1 MTHRR
6 STDEREIQV
15 AKVLRPLGDRP
26 LSRKQAEMAGRLL
39 DLHWT
44 SVYRLRKR
52 FLADPVAS
60 AVAARLPGP
69 GAGTRKILAPVD
81 QVIDRVMS
89 QWMGRKRQLAHPLL
103 DLTMEIR
110 RRCRQ
115 AGLPEPSRSTVRR
128 RLERYRDMRA
138 QEMAN
143 SADALVAPGHLTADA
158 PLQIVQ
164 IDHTQADVFLVDE
177 HFRKV
182 LGRPWLSLAID
193 VATRCIVGAYV
204 AMERPSAAVVAML
217 LTRVVMPKA
226 PWIASLGLDVSWPM
240 NGVPQTLH
248 LDNAAEFKSRALR
261 AGCGQYGMELTYR
274 PVGRP
279 QFGGHIE
286 RLNRTF
292 MERLRG
298 LPGATGNSP
307 KGRKARKSEQR
318 ATLTLPEF
326 ERWLVLEIAQR
337 YHHADHEGLMSATP
351 ASVWKVLGEM
361 TPPRQLPADPD
372 AALSFLIR
380 FLPMT
385 RRTVQADGL
394 RLFYIR
400 YWHPQFAAWRERKK
414 QVIVRYHP
422 EDLSRIFASLD
433 GRHYV
438 EAHYADLRR
447 PRISLW
453 EQRLA
458 RQILK
463 SQGDVTVSE
472 ALIFKT
478 IEQQRQ
484 IVARSKSA
492 TQARKRS
499 PGERS
504 PGGPANPMPRPLAA
518 ETTHSKEDVRV
529 DYSVPAA
536 PYEAEIW

>member
-1 MTHRR
+1 MSQRQTA
-6 STDEREIQV
+6 TEREVEI

-26 LSRKQAEMAGRLL
+26 LSKQQAELAGRLL
-39 DLHWT
+39 GLHWT
-44 SVYRLRKR
+44 SVYRLRRR

-60 AVAARLPGP
+60 AVAARQPGP
-69 GAGTRKILAPVD
+69 GAGSRRVLTQVD
-81 QVIDRVMS
+81 QVIDKVMA
-89 QWMGRKRQLAHPLL
+89 QWLGRKRQLAHPLL
-103 DLTMEIR
+103 DLTLEIR

-115 AGLPEPSRSTVRR
+115 RGLPEPSRSTVRR
-128 RLERYRDMRA
+128 RLGDYRDA
-138 QEMAN
+138 QAQALAR
-143 SADALVAPGHLTADA
+143 SPDAQIPPGHLSADA

-177 HFRKV
+177 HFRKSM
-182 LGRPWLSLAID
+182 GRPWLSLAID
-193 VATRCIVGAYV
+193 VATRCIVGVYV

-226 PWIASLGLDVSWPM
+226 PWIASLGLDVAWPM
-240 NGVPQTLH
+240 NGIPQTLH

-261 AGCGQYGMELTYR
+261 SGCSQYGMDLTYR

-307 KGRKARKSEQR
+307 KGRKARKSEQS
-318 ATLTLPEF
+318 ASLTLAEF

-337 YHHADHEGLMSATP
+337 YHHADHEGLMGATP
-351 ASVWKVLGEM
+351 ASAWKALGEVA
-361 TPPRQLPADPD
+361 PPRQLPMDVD
-372 AALSFLIR
+372 AALKFVVR
-380 FLPMT
+380 FLPMA
-385 RRTVQADGL
+385 RRTVQSDGL

-400 YWHPQFAAWRERKK
+400 YWHPVFATWRERKK

-433 GRHYV
+433 GRNYV
-438 EAHYADLRR
+438 EARYADLRR

-463 SQGDVTVSE
+463 AQGDTNVSE

-484 IVARSKSA
+484 IVAKSNSA
-492 TQARKRS
+492 TQAKRRGVGATGRAVPPAAS
-499 PGERS
+499 DSAGE
-504 PGGPANPMPRPLAA
+504 A
-518 ETTHSKEDVRV
+518 KEDVKV
-529 DYSVPAA
+529 DYSTPAA
-536 PYEAEIW
+536 PYDAEIW